1 MTRISDHLSL
11 AEITKSQTATRL
23 GIDNN
28 PTVTHLIA
36 LRAIAENIFEPI
48 RKHFGV
54 AIGVSSGYRSKSLN
68 DAIGGSSRSQH
79 CHGQALDIDAD
90 IYGRITN
97 GELFRYIRHA
107 LDFDQL
113 IWEFGDDPSVSN
125 GNPAW
130 VHVSFVDDG
139 SNRGEVLRAYREN
152 GRVKYKKIK

>member
-11 AEITKSQTATRL
+11 AEVTKSQTATRL
-23 GIDNN
+23 GIDNT
-28 PTVTHLIA
+28 PTVTHMIA
-36 LRAIAENIFEPI
+36 LRDIAENVFEPI
-48 RKHFGV
+48 RNHFGV
-54 AIGVSSGYRSKSLN
+54 PVGISSGYRSKSLN

-97 GELFRYIRHA
+97 GELFRYIRHG

-113 IWEFGDDPSVSN
+113 IWEFGDDN
-125 GNPAW
+125 DPAW
-130 VHVSFVDDG
+130 VHVSFVKRWNQ
-139 SNRGEVLRAYREN
+139 SREILKAYRDN

>member
-1 MTRISDHLSL
+1 MQLSEHLSL
-11 AEITKSQTATRL
+11 AEATKSQTATRL

-28 PTVTHLIA
+28 PTVTHLVA
-36 LRAIAENIFEPI
+36 LRAVAQNIFEPI

-54 AIGVSSGYRSKSLN
+54 PIGISSGYRSKALN

-113 IWEFGDDPSVSN
+113 IWEFGDDD
-125 GNPAW
+125 NPAW

-139 SNRGEVLRAYREN
+139 SNRGETLRAYREN
-152 GRVKYKKIK
+152 GRVKYKKMK

>member
-11 AEITKSQTATRL
+11 TEITKSQTATRL

-28 PTVTHLIA
+28 PTASHLAA
-36 LRAIAENIFEPI
+36 LRAIAENLFEPI

-97 GELFRYIRHA
+97 GELFRYIRHG

-113 IWEFGDDPSVSN
+113 IWEFGDDN
-125 GNPAW
+125 DPAW

>member
-1 MTRISDHLSL
+1 MTRLSDHLSL
-11 AEITKSQTATRL
+11 AEVTKSQTATRL

-36 LRAIAENIFEPI
+36 LRAVAENIFEPI

-54 AIGVSSGYRSKSLN
+54 PVGVSSGYRSNALN

-113 IWEFGDDPSVSN
+113 IWEFGDDN
-125 GNPAW
+125 DPAW

-139 SNRGEVLRAYREN
+139 SNRGEILRAYREN
-152 GRVKYKKIK
+152 GRVKYKKMK

>member
-11 AEITKSQTATRL
+11 AEVTKSQTATRL
-23 GIDNN
+23 GIDND

-36 LRAIAENIFEPI
+36 LRAVAENIFEPI

-54 AIGVSSGYRSKSLN
+54 PVGVSSGYRSKSLN

-113 IWEFGDDPSVSN
+113 IWEFGDDD
-125 GNPAW
+125 NPAW

-152 GRVKYKKIK
+152 GRVKYKKMK

>member
-23 GIDNN
+23 GIDNT
-28 PTVTHLIA
+28 PTVTHMIA
-36 LRAIAENIFEPI
+36 LRAIAENVFEPI

-54 AIGVSSGYRSKSLN
+54 AIGVSSGYLSKSLN

-97 GELFRYIRHA
+97 GELFRYIRHG

-113 IWEFGDDPSVSN
+113 IWEFGDDN
-125 GNPAW
+125 DPAW

>member
-23 GIDNN
+23 GIDNT
-28 PTVTHLIA
+28 PTVTHMIA

-97 GELFRYIRHA
+97 GELFRYIRHG

-113 IWEFGDDPSVSN
+113 IWEFGDDN
-125 GNPAW
+125 DPAW

-139 SNRGEVLRAYREN
+139 TNRGEILKAYRDN
-152 GRVKYKKIK
+152 GRVKYKKMK

>member
-1 MTRISDHLSL
+1 MTRLSDHLSL
-11 AEITKSQTATRL
+11 AEVTKSQTATRL

-36 LRAIAENIFEPI
+36 LRAVAENIFEPI

-54 AIGVSSGYRSKSLN
+54 PVGVSSGYRSKSLN

-97 GELFRYIRHA
+97 GELFRYIRHG

-113 IWEFGDDPSVSN
+113 IWEFGDDN
-125 GNPAW
+125 DPAW

-139 SNRGEVLRAYREN
+139 SNRGEMLRAYREN
-152 GRVKYKKIK
+152 GRVKYKKMK

>member
-23 GIDNN
+23 GIDNT
-28 PTVTHLIA
+28 PTVTHMIA
-36 LRAIAENIFEPI
+36 LRAIAENVFEPI

-54 AIGVSSGYRSKSLN
+54 AIGVSSGYRSKPLN
-68 DAIGGSSRSQH
+68 DAIGGSSRPQH

-97 GELFRYIRHA
+97 GELFRYIRHG

-113 IWEFGDDPSVSN
+113 IWEFGDDN
-125 GNPAW
+125 DPAW
-130 VHVSFVDDG
+130 VHVSFVNDG
-139 SNRGEVLRAYREN
+139 TNRGEILQAYRDN
-152 GRVKYKKIK
+152 GRVKYKKMK

>member
-1 MTRISDHLSL
+1 MTRLSDHLSL
-11 AEITKSQTATRL
+11 AEVTKSQTATRL

-36 LRAIAENIFEPI
+36 LRAVAENIFEPI

-54 AIGVSSGYRSKSLN
+54 PVGVSSGYRSNALN
-68 DAIGGSSRSQH
+68 DAINGSSRSQH

-113 IWEFGDDPSVSN
+113 IWEFGDDN
-125 GNPAW
+125 DPAW

-139 SNRGEVLRAYREN
+139 SNRGEILRAYREN
-152 GRVKYKKIK
+152 GRVKYKKMK

>member
-1 MTRISDHLSL
+1 M
-11 AEITKSQTATRL
+11 
-23 GIDNN
+23 
-28 PTVTHLIA
+28 IA
-36 LRAIAENIFEPI
+36 LRAIAENVFEPI

-97 GELFRYIRHA
+97 GELFRYIRHG

-113 IWEFGDDPSVSN
+113 IWEFGDDN
-125 GNPAW
+125 DPAW
-130 VHVSFVDDG
+130 VHVSFVNDG
-139 SNRGEVLRAYREN
+139 TNRGEILKAYRDN
-152 GRVKYKKIK
+152 GRVKYKKMK

>member
-23 GIDNN
+23 GIDNT
-28 PTVTHLIA
+28 PTVTHMIA
-36 LRAIAENIFEPI
+36 LRAIAENVFEPI

-54 AIGVSSGYRSKSLN
+54 AIGVSSGHRSKSLN

-97 GELFRYIRHA
+97 GELFRYIRHG

-113 IWEFGDDPSVSN
+113 IWEFGDDN
-125 GNPAW
+125 DPAW
-130 VHVSFVDDG
+130 VHVSFVNDG
-139 SNRGEVLRAYREN
+139 TNRGEILKAYRDN
-152 GRVKYKKIK
+152 GRVKYKKMK

>member
-11 AEITKSQTATRL
+11 AEVTKSQTATRL
-23 GIDNN
+23 GIDNT
-28 PTVTHLIA
+28 PTVTHLVA
-36 LRAIAENIFEPI
+36 LRAVAENIFEPI

-54 AIGVSSGYRSKSLN
+54 PVGVSSGYRSKALN

-97 GELFRYIRHA
+97 GELFRYIRHG

-113 IWEFGDDPSVSN
+113 IWEFGDDNDPE
-125 GNPAW
+125 W

-139 SNRGEVLRAYREN
+139 SNRGEVLIAYREN
-152 GRVKYKKIK
+152 GRVKYKKMKR

>member
-23 GIDNN
+23 GIDNT
-28 PTVTHLIA
+28 PTVTHMIA

-79 CHGQALDIDAD
+79 CHSQALDIDAD

-97 GELFRYIRHA
+97 GELFRYIRHG

-113 IWEFGDDPSVSN
+113 IWEFGDDN
-125 GNPAW
+125 DPAW

-139 SNRGEVLRAYREN
+139 TNRGEILKAYRDN
-152 GRVKYKKIK
+152 GRVKYKKMK

>member
-11 AEITKSQTATRL
+11 AEVTKSQTATRL

-36 LRAIAENIFEPI
+36 LRTVAENIFEPI

-54 AIGVSSGYRSKSLN
+54 PVGVSSGYRSKSLN

-113 IWEFGDDPSVSN
+113 IWEFGDDN
-125 GNPAW
+125 DPAW

-152 GRVKYKKIK
+152 GRVKYKKMK

>member
-1 MTRISDHLSL
+1 MSL
-11 AEITKSQTATRL
+11 AEVTKSQTATRL

-36 LRAIAENIFEPI
+36 LRAVAENIFEPI

-54 AIGVSSGYRSKSLN
+54 PVGVSSGYRSNALN

-113 IWEFGDDPSVSN
+113 IWEFGDDN
-125 GNPAW
+125 DPAW

-139 SNRGEVLRAYREN
+139 SNRGEILRAYREN
-152 GRVKYKKIK
+152 GRVKYKKMK

>member
-1 MTRISDHLSL
+1 MTRLSDHLSL
-11 AEITKSQTATRL
+11 AEVTKSQTATRL

-36 LRAIAENIFEPI
+36 LRAVAENIFEPI

-54 AIGVSSGYRSKSLN
+54 PVGVSSGYRSKSLN

-97 GELFRYIRHA
+97 GELFRYIRHG

-113 IWEFGDDPSVSN
+113 IWEFGDDD
-125 GNPAW
+125 NPAW

-152 GRVKYKKIK
+152 GRVKYKKMK

>member
-1 MTRISDHLSL
+1 M
-11 AEITKSQTATRL
+11 AEATKSQTATRL

-28 PTVTHLIA
+28 PTVTHLVA
-36 LRAIAENIFEPI
+36 LRAVAQNIFEPI

-54 AIGVSSGYRSKSLN
+54 PIGISSGYRSKALN

-113 IWEFGDDPSVSN
+113 IWEFGDDD
-125 GNPAW
+125 NPAW

-139 SNRGEVLRAYREN
+139 SNRGETLRAYREN
-152 GRVKYKKIK
+152 GRVKYKKMK

>member
-11 AEITKSQTATRL
+11 AEVTKSQTATRL

-28 PTVTHLIA
+28 PTVTHLVA
-36 LRAIAENIFEPI
+36 LRAVAENIFEPI

-54 AIGVSSGYRSKSLN
+54 PVGVSSGYRSKALN

-97 GELFRYIRHA
+97 GELFRYIRHG

-113 IWEFGDDPSVSN
+113 IWEFGDDPSVAN
-125 GNPAW
+125 GNPEW

-152 GRVKYKKIK
+152 DRVKYKKMK

>member
-11 AEITKSQTATRL
+11 AEVTKSQTATRL

-36 LRAIAENIFEPI
+36 LRAVAENIFEPI

-54 AIGVSSGYRSKSLN
+54 PVGVSSGYRSNALN

-113 IWEFGDDPSVSN
+113 IWEFGDDN
-125 GNPAW
+125 DPAW

-139 SNRGEVLRAYREN
+139 SNRGEILRAYREN
-152 GRVKYKKIK
+152 GRVKYKKMK

>member
-1 MTRISDHLSL
+1 MTQISDHLSL
-11 AEITKSQTATRL
+11 GEITKSQTATRL
-23 GIDNN
+23 GIDNT
-28 PTVTHLIA
+28 PTVTHMIA

-97 GELFRYIRHA
+97 GELFRYIRHG

-113 IWEFGDDPSVSN
+113 IWEFGDDN
-125 GNPAW
+125 DPAW
-130 VHVSFVDDG
+130 VHVSFVNDG
-139 SNRGEVLRAYREN
+139 TNRGEILKAYRDN
-152 GRVKYKKIK
+152 GRVKYKNM